1 MQKFYQRALAVIA
14 FASVACAVQAQEPTL
29 SIDREKYP
37 QLTDVPTMY
46 IEVDGNKEIIT
57 KVSAYDSATIVIV
70 DANGQMKERNE
81 RVGIR
86 LRGNSTSFSAKKPYR
101 LKFPSKTALLANA
114 DGTNDFADAKSWT
127 LLANA
132 YDKSM
137 IHNALSYELGKFI
150 GLPFCP
156 CYQFVD
162 LVYNGDYRG
171 TYQISDQVQQDKKRV
186 NIGKDGWLWELTR
199 QSFIDEDDVTMLNDG
214 IYAIIKNPDTDDFD
228 ADSLK
233 RVMEP
238 VFNGMIKAIQD
249 KDFSESTGYRKY
261 IDMQSLIDYYIAME
275 VSGNYDAWVSNYV
288 YKNAS
293 DEKLKF
299 GPIWDCDLC
308 YGNKSGLE
316 NILTWENNGSSFQP
330 MASKIKNIFSD
341 PVFITALNDRWN
353 ELVERGILEYLKEKT
368 DSLAKVVAQ
377 TQAKNYALSSKGA
390 AWNVNQKEFDWA
402 GGDVYESFDASVEAI
417 KTFLDSHISYMS
429 QRFEEELEA
438 VESAKATVEL
448 NAQDEQYLF
457 NNNVYDSNADYNY
470 TKLNRIADVTIAN
483 RTIDGAAWNTICLP
497 FEATSEQLEAA
508 FGCGYKLREFTG
520 VKDGIMK
527 FAEPKDKK
535 ILAGVPYL
543 IKLSDETATASLN
556 FTDVV
561 LTTKVPATVTYDG
574 YSFAGTFWKTE
585 LATDGTHLF
594 LGAGDELYKPTESGN
609 HIYGMRAYFVVPEGS
624 SAKVQIA
631 DSDAETTGI
640 SELGAEKATA
650 NGAVYS
656 VSGQLVGS
664 KRGSLPKGI
673 YIQNGKKFV
682 VK

>member
-1 MQKFYQRALAVIA
+1 MRKLYQRALAVMA
-14 FASVACAVQAQEPTL
+14 FASVACAVQAQEVTL

-46 IEVDGNKEIIT
+46 IEVDGNKEITT

-70 DANGQMKERNE
+70 DANGQLKERNE

-86 LRGNSTSFSAKKPYR
+86 LRGNSTSSSAKKPYR
-101 LKFPSKTALLANA
+101 LKFPSKTALLKKA

-137 IHNALSYELGKFI
+137 IHNALTYELGKFV

-171 TYQISDQVQQDKKRV
+171 TYQISDQVQQDKNRV

-199 QSFIDEDDVTMLNDG
+199 QSFIDANDSTMLNDG

-228 ADSLK
+228 GDSLK
-233 RVMEP
+233 RVMTP
-238 VFNGMIKAIQD
+238 VFEGMVNAINSR
-249 KDFSESTGYRKY
+249 DFSESTGYRKY
-261 IDMQSLIDYYIAME
+261 IDVESLIDYYIVME
-275 VSGNYDAWVSNYV
+275 VSGNYDAWVSNYM
-288 YKNAS
+288 YKNAA

-299 GPIWDCDLC
+299 GPVWDCDLC

-330 MASKIKNIFSD
+330 MASKIRNIFGD
-341 PVFITALNDRWN
+341 PQFVKALNDRWN
-353 ELVERGILEYLKEKT
+353 ELVEQGILDFLKAKT
-368 DSLAKVVAQ
+368 DSLASVVAQ
-377 TQAKNYALSSKGA
+377 TQAKNYSLSSKGA

-402 GGDVYESFDASVEAI
+402 GGDVYTSYDASVAAI
-417 KTFLDSHISYMS
+417 KTFLDAHVSYMTT
-429 QRFEEELEA
+429 RFEAELAA
-438 VESAKATVEL
+438 VESAKTTVEL
-448 NAQDEQYLF
+448 NAQDEQYQF
-457 NNNVYDSNADYNY
+457 NNNIADSDGQYNY
-470 TKLNRIADVTIAN
+470 TKLNRMADVSIAN

-497 FEATSEQLEAA
+497 FDATREQLEAA
-508 FGCGYKLREFTG
+508 FGTEYKLREFTDVEG
-520 VKDGIMK
+520 SVMK

-535 ILAGVPYL
+535 IIAGVPYL
-543 IKLSDETATASLN
+543 IKLSGAGASASLN
-556 FTDVV
+556 FTDVM
-561 LTTKVPATVTYDG
+561 LTVKVPLTITHGD
-574 YSFAGTFWKTE
+574 YSFAGTFWKTT
-585 LATDGTHLF
+585 LNTDGTHLF
-594 LGAGDELYKPTESGN
+594 LGAADELYKPTTSGN
-609 HIYGMRAYFVVPEGS
+609 KIYGMRAYFVVPAGS

-631 DSDAETTGI
+631 ESDAETTGI
-640 SELGAEKATA
+640 SELVAGKATA

-673 YIQNGKKFV
+673 YIQDGKKFV